1 MLYSSTSV
9 RQTWSS
15 GTAARLAC
23 HRILAPARQPS
34 TLPAPT
40 ETRVQPLC
48 APRGG
53 VAMPRAHC
61 IASIAHASRVAPP
74 LRSTAL
80 PEPPLLPLT
89 IREEKTRRRG
99 GSEKGP
105 LQLQLQS
112 LRLQEDVLCTPPHAS
127 RGLRDVSGLA
137 QLAAYHHGTGIR
149 SACTKRVNPSG
160 LTAAGCTA
168 HLHPNADDVFE

>member
-9 RQTWSS
+9 RHTWPS

-23 HRILAPARQPS
+23 HRILAPARQLS

-48 APRGG
+48 PLRGG

-74 LRSTAL
+74 LRSAAS
-80 PEPPLLPLT
+80 PETPLLPLT

-105 LQLQLQS
+105 LQLQS
-112 LRLQEDVLCTPPHAS
+112 LRLQDCGRMYYARH
-127 RGLRDVSGLA
+127 RMLRVG
-137 QLAAYHHGTGIR
+137 
-149 SACTKRVNPSG
+149 
-160 LTAAGCTA
+160 AGM
-168 HLHPNADDVFE
+168 